1 MHALPKNGQCFLFQV
16 SHIRGSCMFQN
27 GIVLLCHSFIL
38 DANVS
43 MVIFK
48 RCGEAGCGVP
58 ATGRETAPTCKGFKS
73 HTILNH
79 GVEEVFQGSV

>member
-1 MHALPKNGQCFLFQV
+1 MHALPKNGQCFVFQV
-16 SHIRGSCMFQN
+16 SHIRGSCIFQN
-27 GIVLLCHSFIL
+27 GIALLCHSFIL

-43 MVIFK
+43 VVTSI

-58 ATGRETAPTCKGFKS
+58 AIGKETAPTCKGFKS

-79 GVEEVFQGSV
+79 GVEEAVQGSV